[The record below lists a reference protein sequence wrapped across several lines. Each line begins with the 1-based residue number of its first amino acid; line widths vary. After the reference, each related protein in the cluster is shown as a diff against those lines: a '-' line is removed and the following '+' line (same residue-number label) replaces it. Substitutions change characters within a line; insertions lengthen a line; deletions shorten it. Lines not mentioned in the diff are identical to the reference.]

1 MELFVYSAC
10 SRLAASHS
18 MALPSQVEPQTAAP
32 QPCAGV
38 AHLQDAVHAV
48 VDVCV
53 GDDVSAPP
61 HSHQGALVQHI
72 GQLSACKPASYFSFT
87 ALYSS
92 AEDRLDV
99 EPARHASGLW
109 NAPHHWPVHGSGTME
124 MAVVIGVMGGG
135 TA

>member
-18 MALPSQVEPQTAAP
+18 EALPSQVEPPSAAP

-61 HSHQGALVQHI
+61 HSHQGPLIQHI
-72 GQLSACKPASYFSFT
+72 GQLSACKPAS
-87 ALYSS
+87 
-92 AEDRLDV
+92 
-99 EPARHASGLW
+99 
-109 NAPHHWPVHGSGTME
+109 
-124 MAVVIGVMGGG
+124 
-135 TA
+135 